1 MATVRFDAFLIVYHR
16 PSGQTHLLSEPAPE
30 MLAALAAGEGTLDEI
45 TRRLGDSYD
54 LADFSPAL
62 LAERLDEL
70 VASGLVE
77 QL

>member
-30 MLAALAAGEGTLDEI
+30 MLAALAAGGGTLDEI
-45 TRRLGDSYD
+45 TRRLGDNYD
-54 LADFSPAL
+54 LTDFSPAL

-70 VASGLVE
+70 VASGLVQ

>member
-1 MATVRFDAFLIVYHR
+1 MAAIRFDAFLVVYHR

-30 MLAALAAGEGTLDEI
+30 MLGALGEDAISLDEL
-45 TRRLGDSYD
+45 TCRLGDTFD
-54 LADFSPAL
+54 LADSSPAL

-77 QL
+77 RL